1 MAAVMKKSKIK
12 PIQIPQER
20 RVPNP
25 RRRLRE
31 HNRNLEEISCCV
43 SYAGSPDHKTA
54 WYYDNQIPHPR
65 ADAEKCPPNFLH
77 SKEAYQTVLAHLREA
92 IKNGFVSEAFEG
104 NFPRF
109 VWSNAFGDG
118 IVYEARLTNKER
130 GIYKGYPRSDLTSIP
145 E

>member
-1 MAAVMKKSKIK
+1 MKKSKIK
-12 PIQIPQER
+12 SIQIPQER

-31 HNRNLEEISCCV
+31 YNRNLEEISCRV
-43 SYAGSPDHKTA
+43 SYAGSPDHKIA
-54 WYYDNQIPHPR
+54 RYYDNQNPHPR

-77 SKEAYQTVLAHLREA
+77 SRKEYLKVLARLREA

-118 IVYEARLTNKER
+118 IIYEARLTNREL